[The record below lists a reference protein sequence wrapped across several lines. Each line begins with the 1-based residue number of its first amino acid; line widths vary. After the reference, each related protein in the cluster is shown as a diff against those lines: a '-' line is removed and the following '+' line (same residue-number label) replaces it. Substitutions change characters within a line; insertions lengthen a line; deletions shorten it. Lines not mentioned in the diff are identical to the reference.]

1 MGEPGTAGKAV
12 LKSFTKTLTEPKIA
26 ALSVS
31 LVVSLVYCIYIYYYS
46 EKSLTT
52 TLAETPWMNSEK
64 TSSMAPTTSAS
75 LVLLSSR

>member
-1 MGEPGTAGKAV
+1 MGEPSIAGKAV

-31 LVVSLVYCIYIYYYS
+31 LVVSLVFCIYIYYYYS

-52 TLAETPWMNSEK
+52 TFAETPWMNSEK

-75 LVLLSSR
+75 LVL